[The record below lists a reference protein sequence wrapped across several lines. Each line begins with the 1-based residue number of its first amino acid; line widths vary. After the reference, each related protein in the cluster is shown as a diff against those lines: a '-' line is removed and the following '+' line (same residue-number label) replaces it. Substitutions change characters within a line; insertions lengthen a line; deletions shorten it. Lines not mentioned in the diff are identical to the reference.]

1 MPRCRLDNRTITA
14 AQRAAE
20 RSELWDTTQDGLNV
34 VVTPGGSATFYV
46 RYRCA
51 AGQRRFKLGR
61 FGQVTIEQARK
72 AARAA
77 LAEAAR
83 GIDLAGDRRGDRKAP
98 TLATFAVRFMDDHA
112 AAYCKP
118 RTVEGYEALLRLHV
132 VPALGRRKLASIGQV
147 DVERMHQAIGETST
161 GAANRALHLLSTL
174 LTKAEQWGERPRHS
188 NPCSAVKRFAERP
201 VERFLDAA
209 ERARLHAVLDAA
221 ERATNGHPGYFAPA
235 VVACVRLLALTGARL
250 GEITGL
256 AWSMVDRQHRC
267 LRLPDSKTG
276 QKVIPLSRTAFE
288 LLERLHTDGTPAS
301 ALVCPSEQ
309 GGPLQNMQRAW
320 AKIRVRAN
328 LANCRLHD
336 LRHSAASDALMAGLP
351 LAMVGA
357 LLGHKTP
364 RTTQRY
370 AHLDPSVLR
379 AAAERMGDAIDQRTR
394 DGAEVIELRPV
405 RDDAPAPKRE
415 AAPRGKRARSERA
428 T

>member
-14 AQRAAE
+14 AQKAAE
-20 RSELWDTTQDGLNV
+20 RTELWDTTQDGLNV

-72 AARAA
+72 AAREA
-77 LAEAAR
+77 LADAAR
-83 GIDLAGDRRGDRKAP
+83 GIDLAGDRHGDRRAP
-98 TLATFAVRFMDDHA
+98 TLAAFAERFMRDHA
-112 AAYCKP
+112 AAYCKT
-118 RTVEGYEALLRLHV
+118 RTVEGYQTLLRLHV
-132 VPALGRRKLASIGQV
+132 LPALGRRKVASIGQA
-147 DVERMHQAIGETST
+147 DAERMHQAIGATSR
-161 GAANRALHLLSTL
+161 GVANRALHLLSTL
-174 LTKAEQWGERPRHS
+174 LAKAEQWGERPRHS
-188 NPCSAVKRFAERP
+188 NPCSAVKRFPERP

-221 ERATNGHPGYFAPA
+221 EGATNGHPGYFAPS

-250 GEITGL
+250 AEITGL
-256 AWSMVDRQHRC
+256 TWSMVDRQHRC
-267 LRLPDSKTG
+267 LRLPESKTG
-276 QKVIPLSRTAFE
+276 HKVIPLSRTAFD
-288 LLERLHTDGTPAS
+288 LLERLHSPGTPTT

-309 GGPLQNMQRAW
+309 GGQLQNMQRAW
-320 AKIRVRAN
+320 AKIRTRAN

-379 AAAERMGDAIDQRTR
+379 AAAERMGEAIDQRTR
-394 DGAEVIELRPV
+394 DGAGVLELRPV
-405 RDDAPAPKRE
+405 RDDASAPARK
-415 AAPRGKRARSERA
+415 PRKGSRA
-428 T
+428 